1 MMKKGVIL
9 FHKDILKIYENSWI
23 EKSVNSMINQT
34 DNDFTFYEVNY
45 GGEPYSVVPNNI
57 NIKSHF
63 WSEKLT
69 NYAEAMNFILD
80 KAFNDGCD
88 YVFNTNLDDFYTPN
102 RIANQIEMIT
112 KQDLDI
118 VSSDFCY
125 IQEKEISGVKEDVV
139 TRFMNIEKTNIQ
151 NHLVNG
157 HNVIAHPS
165 VCYNKRF
172 WLDSE
177 NRYDI
182 NKTPEED
189 LDLWVRSI
197 NRGYKFGV
205 HDETLL
211 YYRIHKNQVSTK

>member
-1 MMKKGVIL
+1 MKKGVIL
-9 FHKDILKIYENSWI
+9 FHKDILKIYENNWI
-23 EKSVNSMINQT
+23 HKSVNSMINQT

-45 GGEPYSVVPNNI
+45 GGDTYSVIPNTS
-57 NIKSHF
+57 IKLNF
-63 WSEKLT
+63 WAEKLT
-69 NYAEAMNFILD
+69 NHAEAMNFILD

-88 YVFNTNLDDFYTPN
+88 YVFNTNLDDFYKLN
-102 RIANQIEMIT
+102 RITSQIEMIT
-112 KQDLDI
+112 KEDLDI

-125 IQEKEISGVKEDVV
+125 VQEKEINGNKEDVIIH
-139 TRFMNIEKTNIQ
+139 FMNIEKTNIQ
-151 NHLVNG
+151 NHLTRG

-172 WLDSE
+172 WGDSE

-182 NKTPEED
+182 NKVPEED

-197 NRGYKFGV
+197 NRGYKFGIHV
-205 HDETLL
+205 ETLL

>member
-1 MMKKGVIL
+1 MKKGVIL

-34 DNDFTFYEVNY
+34 DTDFTFYEVNY

-57 NIKSHF
+57 NIKSYF
-63 WSEKLT
+63 WSENLT

-88 YVFNTNLDDFYTPN
+88 YVFNTNLDDFYPPN
-102 RIANQIEMIT
+102 RISNQIEMIT
-112 KQDLDI
+112 KQNLDI

-125 IQEKEISGVKEDVV
+125 IQEKEISGVKKDLV
-139 TRFMNIEKTNIQ
+139 THFMNIEKTNIE
-151 NHLVNG
+151 NHLENG

-172 WLDSE
+172 WLDGE

-197 NRGYKFGV
+197 KRGYKFGI
-205 HDETLL
+205 HDEILL

>member
-1 MMKKGVIL
+1 MKKGVIL
-9 FHKDILKIYENSWI
+9 FHKDVLKIYENNWI
-23 EKSVNSMINQT
+23 EKSINSMINQT
-34 DNDFTFYEVNY
+34 DTDFTFYEINY
-45 GGEPYSVVPNNI
+45 GGEPYSVLPNNI

-88 YVFNTNLDDFYTPN
+88 YVFNTNLDDFYPPN

-112 KQDLDI
+112 KQNLDV

-125 IQEKEISGVKEDVV
+125 IQEKEIYGGKEDVV
-139 TRFMNIEKTNIQ
+139 THFMNIEKTNIEK
-151 NHLVNG
+151 HLENG

-165 VCYNKRF
+165 VCYNKTF
-172 WLDSE
+172 WLGGE

-182 NKTPEED
+182 SKTPEED
-189 LDLWVRSI
+189 LDLWKRSI
-197 NRGYKFGV
+197 KKGYKFGIHNEV
-205 HDETLL
+205 LL
-211 YYRIHKNQVSTK
+211 FYRIHKNQVSTK